1 MSLEKLEGDGVV
13 QDPLTLKMDPPR
25 HSSIAGP
32 QAQEKLQGEGQTFCR
47 KEIIEKQ
54 EGEGPDTTEE
64 GKIARNFTSQA
75 AVLWKHFT
83 EITAER
89 APWIGKAGV
98 SHDSSK
104 WS

>member
-1 MSLEKLEGDGVV
+1 M
-13 QDPLTLKMDPPR
+13 
-25 HSSIAGP
+25 AGP

-54 EGEGPDTTEE
+54 EGGGPDTTEQ

-89 APWIGKAGV
+89 ALWIGKAGV
-98 SHDSSK
+98 RRDSL
-104 WS
+104 